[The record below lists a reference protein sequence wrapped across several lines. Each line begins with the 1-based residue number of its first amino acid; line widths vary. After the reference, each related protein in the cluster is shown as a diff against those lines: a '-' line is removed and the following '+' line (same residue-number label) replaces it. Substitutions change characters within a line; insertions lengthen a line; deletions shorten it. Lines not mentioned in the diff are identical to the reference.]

1 VREYLI
7 LKLKLKERSLLMI
20 EVKNDIYWVGI
31 KDWELRQFHGHEL
44 STHRGSTYNAYL
56 IKDEKVVLVDT
67 VWDPYQEEFV
77 DKLDK
82 EIGIDNIDAII
93 INHSEPDHGGS
104 LGYLM
109 SKRPDIPIYCTKNG
123 ADAIRRQFHK
133 DWNFNIVKT
142 GDTLKTGKYEL
153 VFVEMQMIHWPDSM
167 LTYVKGANM
176 VLSNDAFGQHYSPAS
191 LFNDEVDTCELYQEA
206 IKYYANILTPYSP
219 LIKKKIEEIRALNLP
234 IDMIAPSHG
243 VIWRENPVQIID
255 KYYEWSQDYN
265 EGTVV
270 IIYDTM
276 YNATKMMAEAIG
288 EGLAKNGIKYKLYN
302 NSVSDQSD
310 VLTEIFKAKGVIIGS
325 CTVNNTVL
333 RSISALLDEIK
344 GHRFKNKVG
353 AAFGSY
359 GWSGEAPKIISKS
372 LEESGVKILHEPLQI
387 KYRPTE
393 DELKMFVEMGDKF
406 AKAMNA

>member
-1 VREYLI
+1 VREYLL

-167 LTYVKGANM
+167 LTYVKGANL

-243 VIWRENPVQIID
+243 VIWRENPAQIID

-288 EGLAKNGIKYKLYN
+288 EGMAKNGIKYKLYN

>member
-1 VREYLI
+1 
-7 LKLKLKERSLLMI
+7 
-20 EVKNDIYWVGI
+20 
-31 KDWELRQFHGHEL
+31 
-44 STHRGSTYNAYL
+44 
-56 IKDEKVVLVDT
+56 
-67 VWDPYQEEFV
+67 
-77 DKLDK
+77 
-82 EIGIDNIDAII
+82 
-93 INHSEPDHGGS
+93 
-104 LGYLM
+104 
-109 SKRPDIPIYCTKNG
+109 
-123 ADAIRRQFHK
+123 
-133 DWNFNIVKT
+133 
-142 GDTLKTGKYEL
+142 
-153 VFVEMQMIHWPDSM
+153 
-167 LTYVKGANM
+167 
-176 VLSNDAFGQHYSPAS
+176 
-191 LFNDEVDTCELYQEA
+191 
-206 IKYYANILTPYSP
+206 
-219 LIKKKIEEIRALNLP
+219 
-234 IDMIAPSHG
+234 MIAPSHG
-243 VIWRENPVQIID
+243 VIWRENPAQIID

-288 EGLAKNGIKYKLYN
+288 EGMAKNGIKYKLYN